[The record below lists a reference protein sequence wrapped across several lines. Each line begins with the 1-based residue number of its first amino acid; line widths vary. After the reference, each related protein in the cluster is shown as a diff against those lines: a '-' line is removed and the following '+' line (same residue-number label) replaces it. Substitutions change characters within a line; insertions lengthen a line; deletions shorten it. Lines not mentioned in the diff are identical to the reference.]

1 MGRLIVFD
9 TSNFTDFPIG
19 GQLTS
24 ERSFLRYLAE
34 FCPETEGHVLL
45 VGAGKREEETGTYGT
60 VEISGRKFPV
70 FYVCHVETDL
80 GHTKHSLRASFAKG
94 ILKYGRA
101 LHITKDDLLYIQT
114 PEAAGASKLL
124 CPRAGFVVFSH
135 GSYANMERG
144 FRFYRKSIVKKLF
157 LRYLHWVLRHAKLIF
172 ILDENSRRDYLPYN
186 RNLVKVKNSIALPE
200 DYESFDPEKRSFR
213 GRLLFVGRLSKDKG
227 LAGILKAAAQMEV
240 EGITLTV
247 VGDGEEGEYFRTFAD
262 EKIRFTGA
270 VAPSRVASYMQN
282 ADVLVMNSD
291 FEGVPMTILEAL
303 SHGLP
308 VISTDVGGIAE
319 TVDFGKDAVR
329 TDGTPESIIR
339 AVREI
344 KDHYADFAAAAHE
357 HARQYDYRTVNGEVF
372 DDLRKF
378 WRIL

>member
-34 FCPETEGHVLL
+34 FCPKTEGHVLL
-45 VGAGKREEETGTYGT
+45 VGVSKRGEDIGTYGST
-60 VEISGRKFPV
+60 EISGRKFPV
-70 FYVCHVETDL
+70 YYVCCAETDL

-101 LHITKDDLLYIQT
+101 LSISKEDLLYIQT

-124 CPRAGFVVFSH
+124 CPRAEFVVFSH

-157 LRYLHWVLRHAKLIF
+157 LRYLRWVLRHARLIF
-172 ILDENSRRDYLPYN
+172 ILDEASRKDYLPYN
-186 RNLVKVKNSIALPE
+186 KNLVKVHNSIALPE
-200 DYESFDPEKRSFR
+200 NYDAFDPSAHSFR

-227 LAGILKAAAQMEV
+227 LAGILEAARRMEKD
-240 EGITLTV
+240 GITLTV

-262 EKIRFTGA
+262 ERIRFAGA
-270 VAPSRVASYMQN
+270 VPPAKVASFMES

-339 AVREI
+339 AVGEIRE
-344 KDHYADFAAAAHE
+344 HYADYAAAAHA
-357 HARQYDYRTVNGEVF
+357 HAKDYDYRTVGGEVYSN
-372 DDLRKF
+372 LRRF
-378 WRIL
+378 WRIS

>member
-227 LAGILKAAAQMEV
+227 LAGILKAAAPLY
-240 EGITLTV
+240 GS
-247 VGDGEEGEYFRTFAD
+247 GR
-262 EKIRFTGA
+262 
-270 VAPSRVASYMQN
+270 
-282 ADVLVMNSD
+282 
-291 FEGVPMTILEAL
+291 AL
-303 SHGLP
+303 PGRLLY
-308 VISTDVGGIAE
+308 AE
-319 TVDFGKDAVR
+319 CGCPR
-329 TDGTPESIIR
+329 
-339 AVREI
+339 
-344 KDHYADFAAAAHE
+344 HE
-357 HARQYDYRTVNGEVF
+357 Q
-372 DDLRKF
+372 
-378 WRIL
+378 